1 MGRNSGTAYS
11 SRGLASIFEI
21 DEDKVRVIA
30 PDVGGGF
37 GQKVVP
43 HPDEC

>member
-1 MGRNSGTAYS
+1 M
-11 SRGLASIFEI
+11 RGGIASIFGL

-37 GQKVVP
+37 GLKVLLFY
-43 HPDEC
+43 PDELFVRNASF